1 MNHFT
6 YGQSPYSHLYNQQS
20 HEQRL
25 QIHMASISEKYGREF
40 RAVDERIAGYLG
52 RFLRRAKHGPEQER
66 QLLQVLQVEIRDL
79 LRRTLDSEAEVIHL
93 TELLKESHARMQD
106 VTTNSDGHL
115 ERILAQHE
123 DRLREQKQKV
133 ESEAAEKVLSMETRF
148 KREVREGP
156 KSPNQHN
163 DIVSVQR
170 KNSNRKNSS
179 PSLIAEA

>member
-1 MNHFT
+1 
-6 YGQSPYSHLYNQQS
+6 
-20 HEQRL
+20 
-25 QIHMASISEKYGREF
+25 MASISEKYGREF

-170 KNSNRKNSS
+170 KNSNLKIRGFARCRDLNSRKNLLS
-179 PSLIAEA
+179 PRVK

>member
-1 MNHFT
+1 MPAFASRTTHDAPEMNHFT

-79 LRRTLDSEAEVIHL
+79 LRRTLDSEAEVPASSLAATHSVEPL
-93 TELLKESHARMQD
+93 GRVSCGHGAAR
-106 VTTNSDGHL
+106 G
-115 ERILAQHE
+115 AP
-123 DRLREQKQKV
+123 RLPPQ
-133 ESEAAEKVLSMETRF
+133 T
-148 KREVREGP
+148 
-156 KSPNQHN
+156 
-163 DIVSVQR
+163 
-170 KNSNRKNSS
+170 
-179 PSLIAEA
+179 